1 MKQAVILAGGRGTRL
16 AQELG
21 IDIPKP
27 MVPVLG
33 RPLLERS
40 LELLREQG
48 IVKIVLLVHH
58 RAEVVEKHFG
68 DGKTMGL
75 QIQYVREEKPRGT
88 GGALVD
94 VRQVL
99 EEEFLVV
106 YGDTLVEMD
115 FSRMIRFHR
124 EHQAEATL
132 FVHPNDHPQDSDLV
146 ELDAEEKVVE
156 LHPYPHPAGAEFSNL
171 VNAALY
177 AMQRSVLDGDW
188 PVGGFDIAKD
198 MVPAWLQQRR
208 RIYGYRGDGY
218 IKDMGT
224 PERLARVQKD
234 LHSGATAR
242 KSGRTPRMAVFLDR
256 DGTINP
262 EKGHLRRAEELEL
275 FPGVVEAVKRLNRAG
290 IPAIVVTNQPVIA
303 RGEASFADVETIHRR
318 LQRLLAEGGAYVDSI
333 FFCPHHPEW
342 GFLGERI
349 ELKVACKCRKP
360 GTGMIEEAARRY
372 HLDLK
377 GSWMVGDSGRDM
389 ECARKAGLRG
399 ILVGDE
405 EVAAERRAKDLPEAV
420 EMILRECGLSR
431 KGAEASLTTR

>member
-33 RPLLERS
+33 RPLLERT

-115 FSRMIRFHR
+115 FSRMIQFHR

-198 MVPAWLQQRR
+198 MVPAWLRQRR

-224 PERLARVQKD
+224 PERLAKVQKD
-234 LHSGATAR
+234 LHSGTTAR

-262 EKGHLRRAEELEL
+262 EKGHLR
-275 FPGVVEAVKRLNRAG
+275 
-290 IPAIVVTNQPVIA
+290 
-303 RGEASFADVETIHRR
+303 
-318 LQRLLAEGGAYVDSI
+318 LLAEGGAYVDSI
-333 FFCPHHPEW
+333 FFCPHHPDW
-342 GFLGERI
+342 GFSGERM

-360 GTGMIEEAARRY
+360 GTGMIQEAARRY

-377 GSWMVGDSGRDM
+377 CSWMVGDSARDM

-399 ILVGDE
+399 ILVGDG

-420 EMILRECGLSR
+420 EMILRECGLSQ